1 MAISRHF
8 WYKRHINAPVTTAT
22 LSSGGLAV
30 NRMLK
35 LLPVVLISIF
45 TFGCSHNYYNVPK
58 DAYASKV
65 RVLGVAPLLVDADS
79 DIRYPDKGA
88 LVDLVRDA
96 NRRSEKE
103 LVAMLKDTGA
113 YFSVKLLPDDP
124 DQLVGN
130 LVYRRER
137 RDDAGVIYNKY
148 FFKVQELRD
157 YITRNGVDAVMVVV
171 VSGITKKDS
180 IRSSN
185 LLSYLDSSYDYLI
198 MTAQILDADGTVLWE
213 YPNFRQRLLSFPPLL
228 PLQYPAFDEAEANAS
243 DKVEVKFK
251 TIEGIGRAFGKMQ
264 TSSLSSKAKISVLYA
279 DQFEKMVS
287 LLTPDSQLLG
297 NGSNGEKKSAA
308 PQPEPQPTSRQSAP
322 AAPQPAAVQPVTE
335 TPAPA
340 ASQPVSEPVIAA
352 PAPVV
357 VEPVAPVASPIKPI
371 GPAVPHSD
379 R

>member
-1 MAISRHF
+1 MAISPRF
-8 WYKRHINAPVTTAT
+8 CYKRHINAPVTTAT
-22 LSSGGLAV
+22 LSPGGLAV

-45 TFGCSHNYYNVPK
+45 TVGCSHNYYNVPK
-58 DAYASKV
+58 DVYESKV

-79 DIRYPDKGA
+79 EIRYPDKDA
-88 LVDLVRDA
+88 LIGLVRDA
-96 NRRSEKE
+96 NRRNEKE
-103 LVAMLKDTGA
+103 LVALLKDTGA
-113 YFSVKLLPDDP
+113 YFSVLHLPDDP
-124 DQLVGN
+124 DQLAGK

-137 RDDAGVIYNKY
+137 RDDAGVVYNKY

-157 YITRNGVDAVMVVV
+157 YITKNGVDAVMFVV

-243 DKVEVKFK
+243 EKVEVKFK
-251 TIEGIGRAFGKMQ
+251 TMAGIGRALDKTR
-264 TSSLSSKAKISVLYA
+264 TSSLSSKAQVSVLYA

-287 LLTPDSQLLG
+287 LLTPDSNLFG
-297 NGSNGEKKSAA
+297 NGNSEGKKPAA
-308 PQPEPQPTSRQSAP
+308 PQPELQPIRKQSAP
-322 AAPQPAAVQPVTE
+322 AASAPPAAAAQPVAE

-340 ASQPVSEPVIAA
+340 QPVAEPVIAA
-352 PAPVV
+352 PAPLV
-357 VEPVAPVASPIKPI
+357 VESASPAAAPTKPI
-371 GPAVPHSD
+371 APAVPHSD